1 MQHCGSERGVPY
13 LCFQGCSGEEWQG
26 LASAELSPAVAL
38 QPLREELLAPQRLP
52 NSWPRPAASGL
63 GEADRDR
70 FLEKPRGSQLV
81 SREVLLTITFL
92 LQGCPVL
99 PQTPGSS
106 VACSRSWAVPR
117 LRLHLARIV
126 RCRFCWCRDGWGGCQ
141 HFHPSISS
149 ASQELPPAFASSSF
163 RQEMLTL
170 SAGGLLLHYPG
181 SPVLVRIQ
189 ASSCPDFSPFPAT
202 PALRQP

>member
-1 MQHCGSERGVPY
+1 MSAEPGLQHCGSERGVPY

-38 QPLREELLAPQRLP
+38 QPLREELLAPQRLL

-117 LRLHLARIV
+117 LRLHLARSCDAGFAGAETAGEAASTFILP
-126 RCRFCWCRDGWGGCQ
+126 
-141 HFHPSISS
+141 FHLPAKSS
-149 ASQELPPAFASSSF
+149 P
-163 RQEMLTL
+163 
-170 SAGGLLLHYPG
+170 LLLP
-181 SPVLVRIQ
+181 LQ
-189 ASSCPDFSPFPAT
+189 ASGK
-202 PALRQP
+202 RR